1 VGEPKTPSRH
11 YPHAKEGTDILTIP
25 SFYPQSYPHSHIFL
39 STDSVSYVDKYVDGT
54 IFINNMSEDQPIY
67 DRQDESSKLT
77 DHNIRLI
84 VRKYFTPQ
92 VDESSNGIVLKF
104 VPNRG
109 NSLPEALV
117 WFHKGK
123 KGFTNKPISQNTWV
137 MVDCDLKPLH
147 EILHKYFHLSEGDYN
162 ITRSTLSTMAYELI
176 NDHFKPM
183 SKIQ

>member
-1 VGEPKTPSRH
+1 MVSGMDK
-11 YPHAKEGTDILTIP
+11 
-25 SFYPQSYPHSHIFL
+25 
-39 STDSVSYVDKYVDGT
+39 SVNNT

-67 DRQDESSKLT
+67 DRQDETSKLT

-92 VDESSNGIVLKF
+92 VDENSNGIILKF

-147 EILHKYFHLSEGDYN
+147 ELLHKHFHLNEGDYD
-162 ITRSTLSTMAYELI
+162 ITRSTLSSIAYETI
-176 NDHFKPM
+176 SEWAKQ
-183 SKIQ
+183 S

>member
-1 VGEPKTPSRH
+1 MDK
-11 YPHAKEGTDILTIP
+11 
-25 SFYPQSYPHSHIFL
+25 
-39 STDSVSYVDKYVDGT
+39 SVDNT

-67 DRQDESSKLT
+67 DRQDETSKLT
-77 DHNIRLI
+77 DDNIPSDVPHLTDVTIRLI

-92 VDESSNGIVLKF
+92 VEESSKGIVLKF

-123 KGFTNKPISQNTWV
+123 TGFNKKPLSQNVWM

-147 EILHKYFHLSEGDYN
+147 ELLHKHFHLSEGDFN
-162 ITRSTLSTMAYELI
+162 VTRTTLSSIAYETI
-176 NDHFKPM
+176 SEWAKQ
-183 SKIQ
+183 S

>member
-1 VGEPKTPSRH
+1 MDK
-11 YPHAKEGTDILTIP
+11 
-25 SFYPQSYPHSHIFL
+25 
-39 STDSVSYVDKYVDGT
+39 SVDNT

-67 DRQDESSKLT
+67 DRQDETSKLT

-92 VDESSNGIVLKF
+92 VDENSNGIILKF

-123 KGFTNKPISQNTWV
+123 KGFTNKPLSQNIWV

-147 EILHKYFHLSEGDYN
+147 EILHKYFHLSEGDYH
-162 ITRSTLSTMAYELI
+162 ITRSTLSSMAYEYI
-176 NDHFKPM
+176 NEWAKQ
-183 SKIQ
+183 S

>member
-1 VGEPKTPSRH
+1 MDK
-11 YPHAKEGTDILTIP
+11 
-25 SFYPQSYPHSHIFL
+25 
-39 STDSVSYVDKYVDGT
+39 SVDNI

-67 DRQDESSKLT
+67 DRPIGPSNVT

-84 VRKYFTPQ
+84 VQKYYTPQ
-92 VDESSNGIVLKF
+92 VDESSKGIILRF

-123 KGFTNKPISQNTWV
+123 TGFNKKPLSQNVWM

-147 EILHKYFHLSEGDYN
+147 ELLHKHFHLSEGDFN
-162 ITRSTLSTMAYELI
+162 VTRTTLSSIAYETI
-176 NDHFKPM
+176 SEWAKQ
-183 SKIQ
+183 S